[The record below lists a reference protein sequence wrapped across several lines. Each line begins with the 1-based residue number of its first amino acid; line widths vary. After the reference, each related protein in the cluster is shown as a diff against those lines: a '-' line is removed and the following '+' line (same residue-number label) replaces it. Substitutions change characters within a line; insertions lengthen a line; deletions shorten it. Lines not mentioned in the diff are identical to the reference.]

1 MAKAEG
7 LSLPFHGPDQI
18 RPDLLEAIPYTGHPQ
33 LITYTTDE
41 FSAVCP
47 YSGLPDLAT
56 IVIRYI
62 PSDKLV
68 ELKSLK
74 YYFVSFR
81 NVGIYQE
88 DVTAKVFKDMQN
100 LLEPSY
106 LRVYTRY
113 KVRGGIDAECV
124 IETESE
130 AAAVSRYVHGSN
142 A

>member
-18 RPDLLEAIPYTGHPQ
+18 RPDLLEVIPYTERPQ

-56 IVIRYI
+56 VVIRYI

-88 DVTAKVFKDMQN
+88 DVTARIFKDLQE

-106 LRVYTRY
+106 LRIDTRY
-113 KVRGGIDAECV
+113 KVRGGIDAECM
-124 IETESE
+124 IETEAE
-130 AAAVSRYVHGSN
+130 ADAVSRYVHGSH